1 MDDPQL
7 RLAETLG
14 SVFKSRT
21 NGWGEITQGGSTRR
35 FEELVLRRV
44 KFGGD
49 WMTVQVLKP
58 EARSGKLAKMYFKGN
73 LRILRR
79 FLKAGTH
86 SCLNDID

>member
-1 MDDPQL
+1 MDEPQL

-14 SVFKSRT
+14 SLFKSRG
-21 NGWGEITQGGSTRR
+21 NGRVEINLAGSTQR

-44 KFGGD
+44 RYCGD
-49 WMTVQVLKP
+49 WLTVQVIK
-58 EARSGKLAKMYFKGN
+58 ADKRSNKLAKVYFKGN

-79 FLKAGTH
+79 FLKTGNN